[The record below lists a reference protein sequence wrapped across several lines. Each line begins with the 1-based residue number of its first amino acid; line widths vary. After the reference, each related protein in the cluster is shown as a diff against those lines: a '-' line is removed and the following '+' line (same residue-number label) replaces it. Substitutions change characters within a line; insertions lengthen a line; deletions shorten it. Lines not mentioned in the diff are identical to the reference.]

1 MKLSPALIYRELSAV
16 YPTTVGSPLSLE
28 PTMKRPVLLG
38 WDSPEDLGALCVLA
52 PDTARAASAHPSS
65 LILSV
70 GRGPAEPGQMLVD
83 APSAGDVCNQL
94 QKIFDRYESWYA
106 ELCESRLQGQSI
118 QALLELSYPLFKRPL
133 VVIGMDFSVIA
144 SVHAEPMEMGRGIFG
159 STDATYDVVTSLKHN
174 NTYAAARDMDG
185 CFYYR
190 SEDELMNCL
199 CVNIKKYNQTTYRLL
214 MFDTD
219 GQGDMTD
226 GFLLET
232 LSGLVEHALLH
243 NTSPTSGGDQ
253 TLRTILHTAISD
265 RTADYV
271 TISQRLEAVGW
282 LSGHY
287 YLGIVLQLSYLDQK
301 NLTVHA
307 ICSYIENILSGS
319 CAFQF
324 KDDIVVFVDLTL
336 SSMTQSDISSRLSCF
351 VRDSLL
357 KAGYSRVLLGHFN
370 FRRQYDQACIALEV
384 GSRRNPSF
392 WIHRFNDVA
401 FDYILEQITRK
412 LPAYMIC
419 HERLLQLKYADEENG
434 TEYLRTLR
442 LYLNN
447 HLNAVQTARELFIHR
462 STFLYRLERIKAI
475 LATDL
480 TDPDEILYLMLSFRL
495 MEREDPASAGPKE
508 EAAGIGHGVGP
519 VVVP

>member
-16 YPTTVGSPLSLE
+16 YPTAVGSHLSLV
-28 PTMKRPVLLG
+28 PTLKRPVLLG
-38 WDSPEDLGALCVLA
+38 WDGQPGPGALCVLA

-70 GRGPAEPGQMLVD
+70 GRGPAEPGQILVD
-83 APSAGDVCNQL
+83 APSAGDVYNQL
-94 QKIFDRYESWYA
+94 QKIFDRYEAWHT

-118 QALLELSYPLFKRPL
+118 QALLELSYPIFKRPM

-144 SVHAEPMEMGRGIFG
+144 SIHAEPMEMGRGIFG
-159 STDATYDVVTSLKHN
+159 ATDTTYDVVTSLKHSAVY
-174 NTYAAARDMDG
+174 TASKDKDG

-199 CVNIKKYNQTTYRLL
+199 CVNIKKYNQATYRLL

-219 GQGDMTD
+219 GDGDMTD
-226 GFLLET
+226 GFLLEL
-232 LSGLVEHALLH
+232 LSQMVEHALLH
-243 NTSPTSGGDQ
+243 NTTPAAGGDQ

-282 LSGHY
+282 LSGHN

-324 KDDIVVFVDLTL
+324 KDDIVVFVDLDL
-336 SSMTQSDISSRLSCF
+336 SSMTQGDISSRLSCF

-384 GSRRNPSF
+384 GARRNPSF

-412 LPAYMIC
+412 LPAYMVS
-419 HERLLQLKYADEENG
+419 HERLLQLKYADEKNG

-442 LYLNN
+442 LYLAN

-480 TDPDEILYLMLSFRL
+480 TDPDEILYLMLSLRL

-508 EAAGIGHGVGP
+508 EAAGVGHGVGA

>member
-28 PTMKRPVLLG
+28 PTLKRPVLLG

-144 SVHAEPMEMGRGIFG
+144 SVHADPMEMGRGIFG
-159 STDATYDVVTSLKHN
+159 SPDATYDVVTSLKHN

-271 TISQRLEAVGW
+271 TISQRLEAVG
-282 LSGHY
+282 
-287 YLGIVLQLSYLDQK
+287 
-301 NLTVHA
+301 
-307 ICSYIENILSGS
+307 
-319 CAFQF
+319 
-324 KDDIVVFVDLTL
+324 
-336 SSMTQSDISSRLSCF
+336 
-351 VRDSLL
+351 
-357 KAGYSRVLLGHFN
+357 
-370 FRRQYDQACIALEV
+370 
-384 GSRRNPSF
+384 
-392 WIHRFNDVA
+392 
-401 FDYILEQITRK
+401 
-412 LPAYMIC
+412 
-419 HERLLQLKYADEENG
+419 
-434 TEYLRTLR
+434 
-442 LYLNN
+442 
-447 HLNAVQTARELFIHR
+447 
-462 STFLYRLERIKAI
+462 
-475 LATDL
+475 
-480 TDPDEILYLMLSFRL
+480 
-495 MEREDPASAGPKE
+495 
-508 EAAGIGHGVGP
+508 
-519 VVVP
+519 